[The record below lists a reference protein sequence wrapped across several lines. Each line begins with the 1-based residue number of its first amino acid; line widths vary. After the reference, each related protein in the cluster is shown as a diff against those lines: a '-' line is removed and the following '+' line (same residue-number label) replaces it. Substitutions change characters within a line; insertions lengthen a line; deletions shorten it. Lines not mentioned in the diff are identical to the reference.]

1 MSQELNLFVREA
13 LLKGQ
18 SRAEIRKVLKSAKWG
33 EDEVSRALDG
43 FADVAFPVP
52 VPKRRPYLS
61 AREAFMYLLTFL
73 TLYISAISFGTML
86 FQFINRWL
94 PDIVPYGQYY
104 DGTVEAIRWS
114 ASALLI
120 AYPLF
125 LTMSWLLRREILRDP
140 DKRASKIRKWLTY
153 ITLFVAAGVI
163 IGDLITLVFNMLGG
177 ELTLRFILKVLTV
190 GGIAGVIFG
199 YYLWDLRKEEKS

>member
-13 LLKGQ
+13 LQKGQ
-18 SRAEIRKVLKSAKWG
+18 SRDDIRKALKSANWSD
-33 EDEVSRALDG
+33 DEVGRALDS
-43 FADVAFPVP
+43 FADLPFPVP
-52 VPKRRPYLS
+52 VPKRQPYLS

-73 TLYISAISFGTML
+73 TLYISAVSFGTLL
-86 FQFINRWL
+86 FQFINHWL
-94 PDIVPYGQYY
+94 PDIVPYGTYS
-104 DGTVEAIRWS
+104 DSTHETIRWS
-114 ASALLI
+114 ASSLLI

-125 LTMSWLLRREILRDP
+125 LFMSWLLRKEILKDP

-153 ITLFVAAGVI
+153 ITLFIAAGVI

-177 ELTLRFILKVLTV
+177 ELTLRFILKILTV
-190 GGIAGVIFG
+190 GAIAGAIFG